1 MPVPEWGLRVVM
13 VVRQRQ
19 RGLGRDAGAAQRREE
34 ALRIADA
41 GRGGLPANAA
51 SGRVAPPRSGA
62 RRRVPATSG
71 PGAAAPPER
80 FRRAGHADIGH
91 HRVHFA
97 QPAGRFAQRPAGSR
111 RPLPIPR
118 SSCTTISRR
127 APAQVLQAVVRD
139 DHVHVGMRAAAPGQ
153 PARAW
158 DAPRPARA
166 GARDQ
171 GGLVAEC
178 RRGQRRAMSDARL
191 GADLRAVASADHAR
205 IEAARAVPRRWRSPW
220 ASCPCRLQTL
230 PITTTG
236 TGAR

>member
-41 GRGGLPANAA
+41 GRGGHARPAGERRQRTGRAA
-51 SGRVAPPRSGA
+51 LDLARVAGFQPHPGLARPRRRSG
-62 RRRVPATSG
+62 
-71 PGAAAPPER
+71 

-97 QPAGRFAQRPAGSR
+97 QPAGRFAQRAGRQQAAIADPALVLHHDFHVAR
-111 RPLPIPR
+111 QR
-118 SSCTTISRR
+118 
-127 APAQVLQAVVRD
+127 QVLQAVVRD
-139 DHVHVGMRAAAPGQ
+139 DHVHVGMRAQQRLGSQ
-153 PARAW
+153 RALGMHR
-158 DAPRPARA
+158 DRRAA

-178 RRGQRRAMSDARL
+178 RRSQRRALSDARL

-205 IEAARAVPRRWRSPW
+205 IEAARAQSSTVAITMGVLPVPP
-220 ASCPCRLQTL
+220 T
-230 PITTTG
+230 
-236 TGAR
+236 